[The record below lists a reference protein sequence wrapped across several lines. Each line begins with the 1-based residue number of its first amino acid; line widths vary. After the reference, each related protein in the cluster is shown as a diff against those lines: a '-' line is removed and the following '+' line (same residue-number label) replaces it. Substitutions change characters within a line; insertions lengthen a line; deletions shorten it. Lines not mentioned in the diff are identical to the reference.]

1 MGSLRARAEARRVP
15 FYRGQP
21 RASRLPGVNG
31 PESVYF
37 YTFHKCA
44 STLFSTYLLKR
55 VSGLRHC
62 DYAAEM
68 FLRGRLK
75 RPVTFEDH
83 GYVYGPL
90 RLSSPRDS
98 DGYRFVIARV
108 AQQDFV
114 RDKPC
119 LFMVRDPRD
128 ILVSSYYSSAFTHPL
143 SPVAEIREQ
152 QLRERAEVQAMT
164 LDDYALLQAEER
176 RRDFACLHDLYTA
189 CSRGVLLRYED
200 MVEDF
205 DGFAEGLCTYLD
217 IRPRVLRNLER
228 RSRPRR
234 NADTSQHRRSG
245 KTRQFRDTLSPETIS
260 RLNEQ
265 FGETLRLFG
274 YQP

>member
-1 MGSLRARAEARRVP
+1 MGAIFLRDQTRGFRAGGRRT
-15 FYRGQP
+15 
-21 RASRLPGVNG
+21 L
-31 PESVYF
+31 ESVYF

-68 FLRGRLK
+68 FRGGRLK
-75 RPVTFEDH
+75 RPVTFADE

-90 RLSSPRDS
+90 RLSSSEDS
-98 DGYRFVIARV
+98 DGYRFVISLVSER
-108 AQQDFV
+108 DFV

-128 ILVSSYYSSAFTHPL
+128 ILVSSYYSLAYSHPL
-143 SPVAEIREQ
+143 SPAAEIREQ
-152 QLRERAEVQAMT
+152 QLRERAEVQSMT
-164 LDDYALLQAEER
+164 LDDFALSQAEKQR
-176 RRDFACLHDLYTA
+176 RYFACLHDLHTA
-189 CSRGVLLRYED
+189 CSCGVLLRYED
-200 MVEDF
+200 MVDDF
-205 DGFAEGLCTYLD
+205 DRFAEGLCTHLD

-234 NADTSQHRRSG
+234 QPDESQHRRSG
-245 KTRQFRDTLSPETIS
+245 QTGQFRDRLSPETIR

-265 FGETLRLFG
+265 LSETLKLFG
-274 YQP
+274 YDV